1 MFYKKPKPAQ
11 IKAADEAMASL
22 LPNAEKIYDI
32 PAREFM
38 VKWLS
43 VFAPDMSVAD
53 AKAFC
58 LPRLLYKNRIWH
70 AFSFRKTDC
79 VYGDEADEAAAGKLC
94 GEGFI
99 LMCDA
104 QAVYRADDLSALTV
118 EGIKSLKSAVVFDS
132 AYKMTYAVCDE
143 EGCGPFFKISE
154 CAACCGCSGCD
165 ISGCE
170 KSTDIYRTDETGGEA
185 NTHGDCDETEAA
197 EETDNE

>member
-1 MFYKKPKPAQ
+1 MFYKRPKPAQ
-11 IKAADEAMASL
+11 IKAADEAMSAL
-22 LPNAEKIYDI
+22 LPDAEKVYDI

-79 VYGDEADEAAAGKLC
+79 VYGEDADEAAAGKLR
-94 GEGFI
+94 GEGYI

-104 QAVYRADDLSALTV
+104 QAVYRAYDLSVLTV
-118 EGIKSLKSAVVFDS
+118 EDIKKLKSAVVFDS
-132 AYKMTYAVCDE
+132 EYKMTYAVCDE
-143 EGCGPFFKISE
+143 EGCGPFFKLSE
-154 CAACCGCSGCD
+154 CAACGGCGGCG
-165 ISGCE
+165 ISDCE
-170 KSTDIYRTDETGGEA
+170 KRADAVENDDTGDNEA
-185 NTHGDCDETEAA
+185 NESHEEAEAA
-197 EETDNE
+197 EKTSNE

>member
-1 MFYKKPKPAQ
+1 MFYKRPKPAQ
-11 IKAADEAMASL
+11 IKAADEAMSSL
-22 LPNAEKIYDI
+22 LPDAEKIYDI

-79 VYGDEADEAAAGKLC
+79 IYGDEADEAAAEKLC
-94 GEGFI
+94 GDGFI

-118 EGIKSLKSAVVFDS
+118 EDIKSLKSAVVFDS
-132 AYKMTYAVCDE
+132 EYKMTYAVCDE
-143 EGCGPFFKISE
+143 EGCGPFFKMSE
-154 CAACCGCSGCD
+154 CAECCGCSGCD
-165 ISGCE
+165 ISDCE
-170 KSTDIYRTDETGGEA
+170 KRTAVETDETDGDGEA
-185 NTHGDCDETEAA
+185 NECREKA
-197 EETDNE
+197 DNE

>member
-1 MFYKKPKPAQ
+1 MFYKRPKPAQ
-11 IKAADEAMASL
+11 IKAADEAMSAL
-22 LPNAEKIYDI
+22 LPDAEKVYDI

-79 VYGDEADEAAAGKLC
+79 VYGEDADDAAAGKLR
-94 GEGFI
+94 GEGYI

-104 QAVYRADDLSALTV
+104 QAVYRTDDLSPLTV
-118 EGIKSLKSAVVFDS
+118 GDIKKLKSAVVFDS
-132 AYKMTYAVCDE
+132 EYKMTYAVCDE
-143 EGCGPFFKISE
+143 EGCGPFFKMSE
-154 CAACCGCSGCD
+154 CAACRGCNGCG
-165 ISGCE
+165 ISDCE
-170 KSTDIYRTDETGGEA
+170 KRTDALETDEAGGVA
-185 NTHGDCDETEAA
+185 NECPDETEAPEKA
-197 EETDNE
+197 DNE